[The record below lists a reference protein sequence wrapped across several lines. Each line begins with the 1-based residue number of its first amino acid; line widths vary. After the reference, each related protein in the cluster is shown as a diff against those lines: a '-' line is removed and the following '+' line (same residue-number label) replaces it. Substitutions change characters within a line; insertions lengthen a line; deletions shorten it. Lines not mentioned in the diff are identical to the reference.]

1 MKAHTHTIVILLTL
15 ISLVILHS
23 GAAATAA
30 TAGTQ
35 THNFFKKV
43 LSNLYKS
50 EKQPRKIENIP
61 WCDNITNNY

>member
-1 MKAHTHTIVILLTL
+1 MKAHTHHCNIIDFDIFGKLY
-15 ISLVILHS
+15 S